1 MRQRMIRL
9 FPRWAGVNIMPTI
22 SSAGGGPGTVSDFA
36 GKMMR
41 QVVVWGPAAFW
52 VAVLFF
58 LSEWESP
65 GIELIAVYD
74 SVVHFSLYTV
84 LGFTLAWARLR
95 GPRYHHGAFVLLGIS
110 LGVMDEFHQSFVP
123 GRTPSIVDVFA
134 DTAGVIVGYALF
146 VMIFARWLDSRAVA
160 PR

>member
-1 MRQRMIRL
+1 
-9 FPRWAGVNIMPTI
+9 
-22 SSAGGGPGTVSDFA
+22 
-36 GKMMR
+36 MMR

-74 SVVHFSLYTV
+74 SVAHFSLYTV
-84 LGFTLAWARLR
+84 LGLTLAWARLR

-110 LGVMDEFHQSFVP
+110 LGVMDELHQSFVP
-123 GRTPSIVDVFA
+123 GRTASVSDVFFDA
-134 DTAGVIVGYALF
+134 AGVIIGYALF
-146 VMIFARWLDSRAVA
+146 VLILARWLDSQAVA
-160 PR
+160 SR